1 MEEQKFYITT
11 AIDYVNSHPHLGTA
25 YEKVTADV
33 IARYKNLC
41 GFRTRF
47 LMGNDEHSHN
57 VEKRARELE
66 MSPLD
71 YCDMMAAE
79 FEKTWAA
86 LHIQYNDFIRTT
98 EARHIATVQDILA
111 KMNQKGDIYKGSYS
125 GWYCVSC
132 ERFYRDKELVEKKC
146 PIHDLEPRWIEEE
159 NYFFSLSRYTEP
171 LKRLIETQ
179 PEFVRPETRRNE
191 ILSILNQGLEDVSI
205 SRSSTTWG
213 IPLPF
218 DPNQVVYVWV
228 DALINYLSGIGY
240 ATNPKRFEKY
250 WPADIHVIG
259 KDITR
264 FHCIIWPA
272 ILMSAG
278 IELPVTI
285 FGHGFVNVEGEKL
298 SKTKGTSIDPVE
310 LAARYGADSIRYYLV
325 REIPFGKDG
334 DFSIERFE
342 ERYNADLANGL
353 GNLFSRVLTMIEK
366 YLDGTVEAPSS
377 MHDGAVLSN
386 TASTVLRA
394 YRESMDDYNLS
405 EGIAAVWQLI
415 KASDTFV
422 EENAPW
428 ELAKRKKERERLQSI
443 LYHLLEAL
451 RHITIL
457 VSPVMPEKS
466 REMWEQ
472 LNLPG
477 TIPESG
483 LESLETWGGYPS
495 GGKVRKGQSLF
506 PRLDAGSR

>member
-1 MEEQKFYITT
+1 MEERKFYLTT
-11 AIDYVNSHPHLGTA
+11 AIDYVNSNPHLGTA

-41 GFRTRF
+41 GFRIRF

-57 VEKRARELE
+57 VEKRAKELK

-86 LHIQYNDFIRTT
+86 LNIQYNDFIRTT
-98 EARHIATVQDILA
+98 EARHIATVQDVLR
-111 KMNQKGDIYKGSYS
+111 KMNEKGDIYKGSYS

-132 ERFYRDKELVEKKC
+132 ERFYRDKELEDRKC
-146 PIHDLEPRWIEEE
+146 PVHGLEPKWIEEE
-159 NYFFSLSRYTEP
+159 NYFFSLSRYTEAIQKWIDEHP
-171 LKRLIETQ
+171 SFIQ
-179 PEFVRPETRRNE
+179 PETRRNE

-228 DALINYLSGIGY
+228 DALINYLSGMGY
-240 ATNPKRFEKY
+240 ATNPKRFGKY
-250 WPADIHVIG
+250 WPADLHIIG

-272 ILMSAG
+272 MLMSAG

-285 FGHGFVNVEGEKL
+285 FGHGFVNIEGVKL
-298 SKTKGTSIDPVE
+298 SKTKGTLVDPIDLVE
-310 LAARYGADSIRYYLV
+310 KYGADSIRYYLV
-325 REIPFGKDG
+325 REISFGKDG

-353 GNLFSRVLTMIEK
+353 GNLFSRVLTMVEK
-366 YLDGTVEAPSS
+366 YADGVIEAPSS
-377 MHDGAVLSN
+377 MHDGAVLSSA
-386 TASTVLRA
+386 ASEVLKT
-394 YRESMDDYNLS
+394 YQESMDAYELS
-405 EGIAAVWQLI
+405 EGASAIWQLI
-415 KASDTFV
+415 KVSDSFV

-428 ELAKRKKERERLQSI
+428 ELAKMSNEKEKLHSV
-443 LYHLLEAL
+443 LYHLVEAL
-451 RHITIL
+451 RYITIL
-457 VSPVMPEKS
+457 VNPIMPEKS
-466 REMWEQ
+466 KAMWDQ

-477 TIPESG
+477 SIPDTGLAG
-483 LESLETWGGYPS
+483 LEQWGEYPS
-495 GGKVRKGQSLF
+495 GTRVKKGESLF
-506 PRLDAGSR
+506 PRLP